1 MKVSYSSLPRSPI
14 AGAWATRHSVYI
26 RRLLGDYP
34 PRWKNRGFWRVS
46 SSFLPLC
53 HIVKGYVLIKLLKNT
68 ILATA
73 FLAVSGA
80 YAAPILEVSSDGRLT
95 GASGVEVGGA
105 LYDVAFKDGTCA
117 GLFSGC
123 DQAADFQFKSKT
135 EGEAAS
141 LALENQVFVDGL
153 AGLFDSAPRATL
165 GCENLEHCAIYTPFA
180 KPQSAGIVTVSKFT
194 NEATG
199 QNFPDR
205 TETVNLDITGTTAG
219 TTASVWAVWTP
230 HASLPATSVPEPGTL
245 SALAIGAFALL
256 RTRRQR
262 SRGARV

>member
-1 MKVSYSSLPRSPI
+1 M
-14 AGAWATRHSVYI
+14 
-26 RRLLGDYP
+26 
-34 PRWKNRGFWRVS
+34 
-46 SSFLPLC
+46 
-53 HIVKGYVLIKLLKNT
+53 IKLLKNT

-165 GCENLEHCAIYTPFA
+165 GCENLDLCAVYTPFA
-180 KPQSAGIVTVSKFT
+180 KPLAAARVTTSKFA
-194 NEATG
+194 NRAPG
-199 QNFPDR
+199 LNFPDQLATVDVGI
-205 TETVNLDITGTTAG
+205 TETTAG
-219 TTASVWAVWTP
+219 VTASVWAVWTP

-256 RTRRQR
+256 KTRRQR

>member
-1 MKVSYSSLPRSPI
+1 M
-14 AGAWATRHSVYI
+14 
-26 RRLLGDYP
+26 
-34 PRWKNRGFWRVS
+34 
-46 SSFLPLC
+46 
-53 HIVKGYVLIKLLKNT
+53 IKLLKNT

-165 GCENLEHCAIYTPFA
+165 GCEYLEHCAIYTPFA

-219 TTASVWAVWTP
+219 TTASVWAVWTHP
-230 HASLPATSVPEPGTL
+230 ITHISRLPELPRIA
-245 SALAIGAFALL
+245 GAFYKDGDLL
-256 RTRRQR
+256 EPQPDGF
-262 SRGARV
+262 GARFAVVSAGKEAAALGNQA